1 MIFPELYKIKMFLKD
16 ENLRIR
22 PVLLDMEEYRLL
34 NGWSRDKKKG
44 SSRFD
49 RIPTKL
55 VEEVEI
61 SCLQDYMQF
70 VPYDLPEQFTTKDF
84 AKAAH
89 IATSLAQTTLNILF
103 HVGVVE
109 RVGKQGHAYLYEV
122 ASFGR

>member
-1 MIFPELYKIKMFLKD
+1 MFLKE

-49 RIPTKL
+49 RIPTEL

-61 SCLQDYMQF
+61 NCLADYMQF
-70 VPYDLPEQFTTKDF
+70 VPYDLPEQFTTKEF
-84 AKAAH
+84 AKTAH
-89 IATSLAQTTLNILF
+89 ITTALAQTTLNILY

-109 RVGKQGHAYLYEV
+109 RVGKQGKAYLYEV
-122 ASFGR
+122 AEFGK